1 MIKNHT
7 GVESMKKTNLIIFTL
22 LILIVALGTA
32 IYLKDTP
39 VSDEPIVSVQP
50 PPPPAQPIKKPIVHY
65 PVPEVITQ
73 SEKTDTQQAET
84 SKPDKVPAL
93 PVTLP
98 KIEKSDQSIQ
108 DVLEDIVDNQTLYKL
123 LFMEN
128 FIQRVVATIDNLPEK
143 QLPRAHL
150 PIKPPGGKYFVSG
163 TTEAPQTSSRNHQRY
178 SPYLSLFESLDQDL
192 VMKIYVHFYPLFQTA
207 YEQLGYKNAYFN
219 DRLVYVISHLLET
232 PNPPD
237 PILLAQPA
245 VLYTYADPL
254 LEKRSSGQKILL
266 RLGQDQRTEALKLL
280 RTYKQKLTSLKF

>member
-1 MIKNHT
+1 
-7 GVESMKKTNLIIFTL
+7 MKKTNLIIFTL

-39 VSDEPIVSVQP
+39 VSEEQIVNVQP

-65 PVPEVITQ
+65 PVPEGINKPEESAV
-73 SEKTDTQQAET
+73 EQAET
-84 SKPDKVPAL
+84 SQPDKAPAL
-93 PVTLP
+93 PASLP
-98 KIEKSDQSIQ
+98 NVEKSDQSIQ
-108 DVLEDIVDNQTLYKL
+108 DALENVVGNPAFYKL

-128 FIQRVVATIDNLPEK
+128 FIQRIVATIDNLPE
-143 QLPRAHL
+143 QQIPRAHL

-163 TTEAPQTSSRNHQRY
+163 TAEAPQTSSRNHKRY
-178 SPYLSLFESLDQDL
+178 TPYLTLFESLDQKII
-192 VMKIYVHFYPLFQTA
+192 MKVYVHFYPLFQTA

-219 DRLVYVISHLLET
+219 DRLVYVIDHLLET

-254 LEKRSSGQKILL
+254 LEKRSAGQKILL
-266 RLGQDQRTEALKLL
+266 RLGQEQRAKTLNLLKS
-280 RTYKQKLTSLKF
+280 YKQKLTNLKF